1 MTRDRLVTAFVVLT
15 AAAMAVVVWV
25 FVLHPSQVVHD
36 RPVLTT
42 PIVEPGLT
50 PLPRDS
56 GPRNN
61 RRGPSAPGNLH
72 RSVGAV
78 ANPGPRRGSRP
89 AGSDSTPA
97 SAPKPKTTHKRP
109 AAPHKPNT
117 GGQASQPPPAPSK
130 PPPAAVGVTAPAPAT
145 VCLRPAVTVN
155 C

>member
-1 MTRDRLVTAFVVLT
+1 MTRDRLVTVFVVLVAT
-15 AAAMAVVVWV
+15 AIGVVVWV
-25 FVLHPSQVVHD
+25 FVLHPSRVVHD
-36 RPVLTT
+36 RTVLTT
-42 PIVEPGLT
+42 PIVSSPLT

-97 SAPKPKTTHKRP
+97 TAPKPKTTHKRP
-109 AAPHKPNT
+109 AAP
-117 GGQASQPPPAPSK
+117 QK
-130 PPPAAVGVTAPAPAT
+130 PPGATSPQPSPQPRPPVGVTLPAPVT
-145 VCLRPAVTVN
+145 VCVRPVAGVN